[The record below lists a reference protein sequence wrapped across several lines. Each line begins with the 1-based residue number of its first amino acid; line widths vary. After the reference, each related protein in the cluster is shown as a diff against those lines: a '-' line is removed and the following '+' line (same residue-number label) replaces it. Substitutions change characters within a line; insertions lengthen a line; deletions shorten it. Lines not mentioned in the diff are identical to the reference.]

1 MGGNLPFFFR
11 EVSQSLRRN
20 VMLNIAS
27 TATVFVLTV
36 LLGFFM
42 LSIDNINNISLEIMK
57 TLHIRVVLEDDL
69 SMEKAGQLKHR
80 ILKLPDVEMVRYISR
95 EQGFEQLKKTLK
107 DKVDLRNLT
116 TNPLPNVLDV
126 EVKHPDKIPDVAG
139 EIKKYPGIEKKD
151 GVKYGDKKV
160 VDSLIK
166 LSRFLYISGSIVIG
180 VLLLSSIFLISNT
193 IRLTVFSRR
202 KEIAI
207 MELVGAAQW
216 FIRGPFLIEG
226 LLHGIVGSGC
236 AIILLNMFYSWFTQ
250 WIFEYM
256 KFIPVR
262 TSVEVLPNVSLILL
276 AVGMVVGSVSSYFS
290 VNKYLK
296 I

>member
-1 MGGNLPFFFR
+1 MGSNLPFFFR

-20 VMLNIAS
+20 IMLNIAS

-42 LSIDNINNISLEIMK
+42 LSIDNINNISHEIMK
-57 TLHIRVVLEDDL
+57 TLHIRVVLEDSL
-69 SMEKAGQLKHR
+69 SIEKAGQLKQR
-80 ILKLPDVEMVRYISR
+80 ILKNPDVEMVRYISR
-95 EQGFEQLKKTLK
+95 EQGFEQLKKNLN

-126 EVKHPDKIPDVAG
+126 SVKDSNKIMDIAN
-139 EIKKYPGIEKKD
+139 EIRKYPGVEKKD

-160 VDSLIK
+160 VDSLVK
-166 LSRFLYISGSIVIG
+166 LSRFLFLSGSIVLG
-180 VLLLSSIFLISNT
+180 VLLLSSVFLISNT

-226 LLHGIVGSGC
+226 LLHGVVGSGI
-236 AIILLNMFYSWFTQ
+236 AIILINIFYAKFTQ
-250 WIFEYM
+250 WITDYM
-256 KFIPVR
+256 NFLPVR
-262 TSVEVLPNVSLILL
+262 TTMEVLPNVSLILL
-276 AVGMVVGSVSSYFS
+276 AVGMIVGSVSSYFS
-290 VNKYLK
+290 VNRYLK

>member
-1 MGGNLPFFFR
+1 MGSNLPFFFR

-20 VMLNIAS
+20 IMLNIAS

-42 LSIDNINNISLEIMK
+42 LSIDNINHISQEIMK
-57 TLHIRVVLEDDL
+57 TLHIRVVLEDNL
-69 SMEKAGQLKHR
+69 SLEKAGQLKQR
-80 ILKLPDVEMVRYISR
+80 ILKNPDVEMVRYISR

-116 TNPLPNVLDV
+116 TNPLPNVL
-126 EVKHPDKIPDVAG
+126 EVQVKDSDKILDVVN
-139 EIKKYPGIEKKD
+139 EIKKYPGIEKD
-151 GVKYGDKKV
+151 GVKFGDKKV
-160 VDSLIK
+160 IDSLVR
-166 LSRFLYISGSIVIG
+166 LSRFLYVSGIIVLG
-180 VLLLSSIFLISNT
+180 VLLLSSMFLISNT

-226 LLHGIVGSGC
+226 LLHGVVGSGI
-236 AIILLNMFYSWFTQ
+236 AIILLNIFYTWFTQ
-250 WIFEYM
+250 WIFEYL
-256 KFIPVR
+256 KFVPIR
-262 TSVEVLPNVSLILL
+262 SSMEVLPNVSLILL
-276 AVGMVVGSVSSYFS
+276 AVGMIVGSVSSYFS